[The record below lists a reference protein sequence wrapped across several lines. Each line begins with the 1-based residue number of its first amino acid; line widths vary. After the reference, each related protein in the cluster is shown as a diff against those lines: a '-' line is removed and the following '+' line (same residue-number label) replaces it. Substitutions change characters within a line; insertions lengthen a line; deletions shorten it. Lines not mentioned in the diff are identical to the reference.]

1 MTNNIIKFPR
11 AQKRRKNL
19 EEVLVDRL
27 TDTNSHVN
35 LGHVPFTC
43 PDCKSK
49 SSFDFSNVIFK
60 SIVFYCAACGHG
72 YKVTNPMFS
81 DTILSNKTKL

>member
-1 MTNNIIKFPR
+1 MASNIIQFPK
-11 AQKRRKNL
+11 AHKRRKSL
-19 EEVLVDRL
+19 TDVLIDRL
-27 TDTNSHVN
+27 ADTHLHVD

-43 PDCKSK
+43 PDCKTS

-72 YKVTNPMFS
+72 YTLTNPMFS
-81 DTILSNKTKL
+81 DSVLSDKTK